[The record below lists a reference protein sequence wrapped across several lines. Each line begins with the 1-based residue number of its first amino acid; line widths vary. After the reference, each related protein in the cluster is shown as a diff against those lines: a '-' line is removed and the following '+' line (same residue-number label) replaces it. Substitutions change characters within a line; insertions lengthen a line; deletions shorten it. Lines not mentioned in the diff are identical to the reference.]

1 MLCSETR
8 PQKNGGQGERGAL
21 ALLMY
26 SSGFHPN
33 HKQHLKKLFKG
44 RRSRKMTAYSL
55 ETANTLLNR
64 EEWLPWPSLCLPFGL
79 FFVAVV

>member
-8 PQKNGGQGERGAL
+8 LQKNGGQGERGAL
-21 ALLMY
+21 ALLTY
-26 SSGFHPN
+26 GSGFHPN
-33 HKQHLKKLFKG
+33 HKQHLKKLFKEALE
-44 RRSRKMTAYSL
+44 MTAYSL